1 MSRIKIERLTVLLAM
16 IGSLVMSVMGITFA
30 ADKSQKEVLKPQ
42 VTQPIYGRYER
53 VKIDELGGKSIKAKI
68 DTGAY
73 TASLNAID
81 IEYYQKDGEDWVRFT
96 PVVDDKP
103 LPTQTLPLVKISRI
117 KQRAEENDDSD
128 DIASAKRPVV
138 AMTICIGGQ
147 KAVIDVNLTNRGH
160 FNYPLLIGAKALRE
174 LNALVDAGKRYTA
187 PAQCD

>member
-1 MSRIKIERLTVLLAM
+1 MVAILLAIVGSFVLGTAFAAEKIEK
-16 IGSLVMSVMGITFA
+16 A
-30 ADKSQKEVLKPQ
+30 ASQQSASQL
-42 VTQPIYGRYER
+42 ILGRYER
-53 VKIDELGGKSIKAKI
+53 IKIDELGGKSIKAKI

-103 LPTQTLPLVKISRI
+103 LPTQALPLVKISRI
-117 KQRAEENDDSD
+117 KQRAEEGDDSD

-138 AMTICIGGQ
+138 AMTICVGDQ

-174 LNALVDAGKRYTA
+174 LNALVDAGKRYIA
-187 PAQCD
+187 PARCD